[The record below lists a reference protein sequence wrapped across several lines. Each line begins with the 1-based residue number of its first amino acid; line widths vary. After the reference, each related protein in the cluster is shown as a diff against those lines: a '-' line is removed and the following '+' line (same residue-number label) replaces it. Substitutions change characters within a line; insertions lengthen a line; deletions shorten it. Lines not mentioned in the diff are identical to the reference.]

1 MMTNNELAQ
10 VFDTVLSSP
19 GMNEA
24 VRIDMRISRKAVLLL
39 LQIMEAGLTGKE
51 IQEGI
56 PISGFLSAETQEEL
70 KTLGSDFLQK
80 AGLVEMSEKLRQL
93 NGLHKK

>member
-1 MMTNNELAQ
+1 MMTNNEMAQ

-39 LQIMEAGLTGKE
+39 HQIIQSGLSGKGQ
-51 IQEGI
+51 QEML
-56 PISGFLSAETQEEL
+56 PLSGFLSSETQEEL
-70 KTLGSDFLQK
+70 KGLGNDFLQK
-80 AGLVEMSEKLRQL
+80 AGLVEMSEKL
-93 NGLHKK
+93 LHLSTLEKK

>member
-39 LQIMEAGLTGKE
+39 HQIMEAGLTGKK
-51 IQEGI
+51 I
-56 PISGFLSAETQEEL
+56 
-70 KTLGSDFLQK
+70 
-80 AGLVEMSEKLRQL
+80 
-93 NGLHKK
+93 